1 MAWPRW
7 RHTLNEAKRLAVKAI
22 DEYNC
27 STGHYADFI
36 GTMVRAWLYLLQ
48 AEFQR
53 DQIDYRYRGPNGSP
67 ILIDGESKLWDVLKS
82 AKERFPATNDPVRIN
97 LELFIELRNKVEHRY
112 EHALKAAAGGRA
124 HALVINFEQEL
135 VAKFGVEHSL
145 ADKLRFPLFVES
157 ITAPDRKGTIK
168 AARALQTAQTVLAK
182 FDVGLDSEV
191 LDDQRYDFR
200 VRLVPMLG
208 PKSDADAAFE
218 FVKLDELTDDER
230 KVMVAA
236 GRSGKVVTRVKTVPV
251 SSAGCMLPKQVVSGV
266 QKRVP
271 FDFNMSLHT
280 RLWKHFKLHPAGW
293 VAPNGGETVP
303 EFCIP
308 DEPTR
313 QYVYTPAWVDK
324 IVKETGTPER
334 FEAFFGFPPRK
345 GKVTQVE
352 AAPARQGRVKVADSE
367 KAVILGTSAQRP
379 ALYTSPA

>member
-53 DQIDYRYRGPNGSP
+53 DQVDYRYKDANGDP
-67 ILIDGESKLWDVLKS
+67 ILIDGEPKLWDVLRS
-82 AKERFPATNDPVRIN
+82 AKERFPASNDPVRVN
-97 LELFIELRNKVEHRY
+97 LELFIALRNKVEHRY

-124 HALVINFEQEL
+124 HALVINFEQEV
-135 VAKFGVEHSL
+135 VAKFGVDHSL
-145 ADKLRFPLFVES
+145 ADELRFPLFVES
-157 ITAPDRKGTIK
+157 ITTPDRKGTVK
-168 AARALQTAQTVLAK
+168 AARALQAAQTVFAK
-182 FDVGLDSEV
+182 FDADLDSEV

-208 PKSDADAAFE
+208 PKSEADAAFD

-230 KVMVAA
+230 KVMVEA
-236 GRSGKVVTRVKTVPV
+236 GRSGRVVTRIKTIQV
-251 SSAGCMLPKQVVSGV
+251 SSAGCMLPKQVVSAV

-280 RLWKHFKLHPAGW
+280 RLWKHFKLHPARW
-293 VAPNGGETVP
+293 VPPNGGETVC
-303 EFCIP
+303 ELCIP

-324 IVKETGTPER
+324 IVKEIGTPER
-334 FEAFFGFPPRK
+334 FQAFFGVPPRMRN
-345 GKVTQVE
+345 VTQIE
-352 AAPARQGRVKVADSE
+352 AAPSKQEGAKAAHSE
-367 KAVILGTSAQRP
+367 KAVG
-379 ALYTSPA
+379 

>member
-7 RHTLNEAKRLAVKAI
+7 RRTLNEAKRLAVKAI

-27 STGHYADFI
+27 STGHYADFV

-53 DQIDYRYRGPNGSP
+53 DKIDYRYKDPDGDPT
-67 ILIDGESKLWDVLKS
+67 LIDGEPKLWDVLRS

-97 LELFIELRNKVEHRY
+97 LELFIALRNKVEHRC
-112 EHALKAAAGGRA
+112 EHALKAAASGRA

-145 ADKLRFPLFVES
+145 ADRLRFPLFVES
-157 ITAPDRKGTIK
+157 ITAPERKDSIK
-168 AARALQTAQTVLAK
+168 AVRALRAAQAVLARY
-182 FDVGLDSEV
+182 DAGLDSEV

-208 PKSDADAAFE
+208 PKSEADAAIE

-230 KVMVAA
+230 KVMIEA
-236 GRSGKVVTRVKTVPV
+236 GRSGMVITKVKKVPV
-251 SSAGCMLPKQVVSGV
+251 SSAGCMLPNRVVAEV

-271 FDFNMSLHT
+271 FDFNMGLHT

-293 VAPNGGETVP
+293 VAPDGGETVS

-313 QYVYTPAWVDK
+313 QYVYTPAWIAK
-324 IVKETGTPER
+324 IVKEIGTPEK
-334 FEAFFGFPPRK
+334 FEAFFGKPPRK
-345 GKVTQVE
+345 GKVTPIG
-352 AAPARQGRVKVADSE
+352 AAASKQERVGAAGSE
-367 KAVILGTSAQRP
+367 KAAS
-379 ALYTSPA
+379 

>member
-7 RHTLNEAKRLAVKAI
+7 RHTLNEAKRLAIKAM

-27 STGHYADFI
+27 STGHYDDFI

-53 DQIDYRYRGPNGSP
+53 DKIDYCYKDQNDNP
-67 ILIDGESKLWDVLKS
+67 ILIDEEPKLWDVLKS
-82 AKERFPATNDPVRIN
+82 AKERFPATNNPVRSN
-97 LELFIELRNKVEHRY
+97 LELFIALRNKVEHRY
-112 EHALKAAAGGRA
+112 EHALRAAAGGRA

-145 ADKLRFPLFVES
+145 ADQLRFPLFVES
-157 ITAPDRKGTIK
+157 ITAPERKDAIK
-168 AARALQTAQTVLAK
+168 ATRALRAAQTVLSK
-182 FDVGLDSEV
+182 FDAGLDSEV

-208 PKSDADAAFE
+208 PKSAADAAIE

-230 KVMVAA
+230 KVMIEA
-236 GRSGKVVTRVKTVPV
+236 GRSGRVVTKLKTVPV
-251 SSAGCMLPKQVVSGV
+251 SSAGCMLPKRVVSEV

-271 FDFNMSLHT
+271 FDFKMGMHT
-280 RLWKHFKLHPAGW
+280 RLWKHFELHPARW
-293 VAPNGGETVP
+293 VAPDGGETVS

-313 QYVYTPAWVDK
+313 QYIYTPAWVDK
-324 IVKETGTPER
+324 IVKEIGTPEK
-334 FEAFFGFPPRK
+334 FEAFFSAPPRK
-345 GKVTQVE
+345 RKVTEIE
-352 AAPARQGRVKVADSE
+352 AAPAKQEQVKVADSE
-367 KAVILGTSAQRP
+367 TAVS
-379 ALYTSPA
+379 

>member
-1 MAWPRW
+1 MAWSKW
-7 RHTLNEAKRLAVKAI
+7 RHTLNEAKRLAVKAV

-53 DQIDYRYRGPNGSP
+53 DKIDYRYKGQDGNP
-67 ILIDGESKLWDVLKS
+67 ILIEGEPKLWDVLKS

-97 LELFIELRNKVEHRY
+97 LELFIALRNKVEHRY

-135 VAKFGVEHSL
+135 VAQFGVQHSL
-145 ADKLRFPLFVES
+145 ADQLRFPLFVES
-157 ITAPDRKGTIK
+157 ITAPERKDTIK
-168 AARALQTAQTVLAK
+168 AARALRAAQTVLAK
-182 FDVGLDSEV
+182 FDSGLDSEV
-191 LDDQRYDFR
+191 LDDQRFDFR

-208 PKSDADAAFE
+208 PKSEADAAME

-230 KVMVAA
+230 KVMIEA
-236 GRSGKVVTRVKTVPV
+236 GRSGRVVTKIKKIPV
-251 SSAGCMLPKQVVSGV
+251 SSAGCMLPKRVVSEV

-271 FDFNMSLHT
+271 YDFNMGVHT
-280 RLWKHFKLHPAGW
+280 RLWKHFRLHPARW
-293 VAPNGGETVP
+293 VAPDGGETVS

-313 QYVYTPAWVDK
+313 QYVFTPAWVDK
-324 IVKETGTPER
+324 IVKEIGAPEK
-334 FEAFFGFPPRK
+334 FEAFFGCPPRI
-345 GKVTQVE
+345 GKVTQIE
-352 AAPARQGRVKVADSE
+352 AAPSKQEHVKMADSE
-367 KAVILGTSAQRP
+367 RAVS
-379 ALYTSPA
+379 

>member
-1 MAWPRW
+1 MAWPKW
-7 RHTLNEAKRLAVKAI
+7 RHTLNEAKRLAVKAV

-53 DQIDYRYRGPNGSP
+53 DKIDYRYKDQNGNP
-67 ILIDGESKLWDVLKS
+67 IMIDEEPKLWDALKS
-82 AKERFPATNDPVRIN
+82 AKERFPAANDPVRIN
-97 LELFIELRNKVEHRY
+97 LELFIALRNKVEHRY

-135 VAKFGVEHSL
+135 AAKFGVEHSL
-145 ADKLRFPLFVES
+145 ADRLRFPLFVES
-157 ITAPDRKGTIK
+157 ITAPERKDTIK
-168 AARALQTAQTVLAK
+168 AVRELRAAQTVLAK

-208 PKSDADAAFE
+208 PKSAADAAME

-230 KVMVAA
+230 KVLIEA
-236 GRSGKVVTRVKTVPV
+236 GRSGKVVTRVKKLPV
-251 SSAGCMLPKQVVSGV
+251 SSAGCMLPKRAVSEV
-266 QKRVP
+266 QKRLP
-271 FDFNMSLHT
+271 FDFTMGMHT
-280 RLWKHFKLHPAGW
+280 RLWKHFKLHPAKW
-293 VAPNGGETVP
+293 VTPDGGETVS

-313 QYVYTPAWVDK
+313 QYVFTPAWVDK
-324 IVKETGTPER
+324 IVKEIGTSET
-334 FEAFFGFPPRK
+334 FEAFFGVPPRI
-345 GKVTQVE
+345 GKVTQID
-352 AAPARQGRVKVADSE
+352 AAPAKKQQAKMTDSE
-367 KAVILGTSAQRP
+367 RAVS
-379 ALYTSPA
+379 